1 MLNKELD
8 DMADPDGALEGA
20 GWCATGA
27 VFGKKGEPLQTLSF
41 GKPLLLPRRS
51 ASDFFVSVLPA

>member
-1 MLNKELD
+1 
-8 DMADPDGALEGA
+8 MADPDGALEGA

-41 GKPLLLPRRS
+41 GKPLLLPRRPLS
-51 ASDFFVSVLPA
+51 ADFFVSVLPHA